1 MMQKI
6 LKKLRILFGACLP
19 ALLLHLGIEKAAAQ
33 GMHFSQFYNAP
44 MLVSPANTGL
54 MSDKDYR
61 VGANYRSQWQALPV
75 PFNTSSLYG
84 DLQIFRR
91 KFGTNWLGIG
101 GAMFTDKA
109 GDGNLSLTRFEGSL
123 AYHIELGEKSMISLG
138 ASVASVNRTVDFGKL
153 TFDEQWD
160 GYVFNSTLANGE
172 QGYLSSAKYTDIG
185 AGLNFALFPS
195 ELLYVKIGAAVAHIN
210 QPTESFYSQD
220 NKVGMRG
227 TGYID
232 MLARI
237 GHSVIFNPAVYFTTE
252 KGASEIVWGTLFSV
266 FTGGDEGN
274 GSIVFGGYNRWNE
287 SVIGTFGYDWNGLR
301 AMVSYD
307 YTISKLGKY
316 NNHNGALEFG
326 LRFQGSYPE
335 NKNNSYRRVYN
346 CPRF

>member
-1 MMQKI
+1 MMHKVF
-6 LKKLRILFGACLP
+6 KKSLVLLWACLP
-19 ALLLHLGIEKAAAQ
+19 FSPLGIGVEKAAAQ

-61 VGANYRSQWQALPV
+61 VGANYRSQWQSLPV
-75 PFNTSSLYG
+75 PFTTAALYG
-84 DLQIFRR
+84 DLQVFRR

-109 GDGNLSLTRFEGSL
+109 GDGNLSLTRFEASL
-123 AYHIELGEKSMISLG
+123 AYHIELGEKFMVSVG
-138 ASVASVNRTVDFGKL
+138 GSVASVNRTVDFGKL

-172 QGYLSSAKYTDIG
+172 QGHLSSAKYMDIG
-185 AGLNFALFPS
+185 AGLNFAIIPS
-195 ELLYVKIGAAVAHIN
+195 DLVYIKIGGSVAHIN
-210 QPTESFYSQD
+210 QPTESFYNQD
-220 NKVGMRG
+220 NKIGMRG

-237 GHSVIFNPAVYFTTE
+237 GHSVIFNPAVYFTNE
-252 KGASEIVWGTLFSV
+252 KGATELVYGTLFSV

-274 GSIVFGGYNRWNE
+274 GSIVFGAYNRWGE
-287 SVIGTFGYDWNGLR
+287 SLIGTFGYDWNGLR

-307 YTISKLGKY
+307 FTISQLGSY

-335 NKNNSYRRVYN
+335 NKNSNSRRIYN